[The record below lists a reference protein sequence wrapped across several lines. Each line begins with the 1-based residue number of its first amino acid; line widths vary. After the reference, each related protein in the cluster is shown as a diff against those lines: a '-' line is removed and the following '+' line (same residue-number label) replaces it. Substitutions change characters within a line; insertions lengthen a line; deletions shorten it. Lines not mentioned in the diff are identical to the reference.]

1 MFSHYNIT
9 SWQNCCDARD
19 CSWFYAHFLVGFGPV
34 ASQVIS
40 LQRLSAGWVP
50 DAVMPRG
57 FVLILLVPQ
66 PDLSWPCP
74 NICALFHSQSQSLIT
89 IVCNEYNSSN
99 LAEPHW
105 KMLRSLALLREG
117 MRDLSALVVEGQN
130 ISQDRWGPL
139 PCNWGLRQA
148 WSPCNSTLME
158 ACTS

>member
-40 LQRLSAGWVP
+40 LQSPSAGWVP

-99 LAEPHW
+99 LAEPTGKCWGVWLCCAKAWETSLPWLW
-105 KMLRSLALLREG
+105 KVKISHRTDGAPCLATEG
-117 MRDLSALVVEGQN
+117 SGRHGAHVIQH
-130 ISQDRWGPL
+130 
-139 PCNWGLRQA
+139 
-148 WSPCNSTLME
+148 
-158 ACTS
+158 